1 MLKIKD
7 DTKCDYDTAL
17 AWTVF
22 AKNELI
28 NKNGISSSQLV
39 FGRNTNLPNFINNCQ
54 HKKL

>member
-1 MLKIKD
+1 MLKVKD

-28 NKNGISSSQLV
+28 SKNGISSSQLV